1 MKRPESTVHPAERVM
16 LWLALSWLAA
26 VLIEHAAALICG
38 G

>member
-1 MKRPESTVHPAERVM
+1 MKRPESTAHPAERVM

-26 VLIEHAAALICG
+26 VLIEHAVARYFG